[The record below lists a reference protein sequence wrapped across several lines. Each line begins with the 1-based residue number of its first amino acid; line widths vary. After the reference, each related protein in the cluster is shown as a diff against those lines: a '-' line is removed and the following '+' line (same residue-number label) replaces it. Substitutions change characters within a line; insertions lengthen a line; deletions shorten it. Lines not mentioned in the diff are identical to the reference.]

1 EHVHAGLDQ
10 PGDHLLAAGGRAQ
23 GRHDLGA
30 PLDHRRNAPRPRNR
44 AVGPSSSSM
53 SSSRL
58 YFAVRSLRLAEPVLI
73 WPAFT
78 ATARSEMKVSSV
90 SPERWLITFRKP
102 AARASSIASSAS
114 VSVPIWFTFT
124 RIALATSVSIP
135 RT

>member
-1 EHVHAGLDQ
+1 ALALLPDQVDVLLVHLAGAVREVQAEHVHAGLDQ
-10 PGDHLLAAGGRAQ
+10 PGDHLLATGGRAQ

-78 ATARSEMKVSSV
+78 ATARSEMK
-90 SPERWLITFRKP
+90 
-102 AARASSIASSAS
+102 
-114 VSVPIWFTFT
+114 
-124 RIALATSVSIP
+124 
-135 RT
+135 